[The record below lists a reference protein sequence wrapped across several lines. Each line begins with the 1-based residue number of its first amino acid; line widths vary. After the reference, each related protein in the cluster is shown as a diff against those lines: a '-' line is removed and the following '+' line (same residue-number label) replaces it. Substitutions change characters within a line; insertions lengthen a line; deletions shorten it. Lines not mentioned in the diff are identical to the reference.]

1 MTYKVTIDFKQGPSY
16 GTTVAAGDEQ
26 AAKLLATTEA
36 RGYGFD
42 APVKNVTVRAA
53 DANN

>member
-1 MTYKVTIDFKQGPSY
+1 MAYSVTIDFKSGPSY
-16 GTTVAAGDEQ
+16 GATVVAVDEQ

-42 APVKNVTVRAA
+42 APVTKITARPA
-53 DANN
+53 

>member
-1 MTYKVTIDFKQGPSY
+1 MTYRITIDFKNGPSY
-16 GTTVAAGDEQ
+16 GTTVVAGDEQ

-42 APVKNVTVRAA
+42 APVKKVTARPA
-53 DANN
+53 